1 MQKSYISITTDTHI
15 TRFTHRLKQYLKN
28 EVYFFESP
36 GVSTVIML
44 QTKASVLLKK
54 TESRRFKIS
63 AANEVNIQLD
73 SDGGLIQGVS
83 DNFDAALSTKYGIKQ
98 THSLATRKDSQYQ
111 D

>member
-1 MQKSYISITTDTHI
+1 
-15 TRFTHRLKQYLKN
+15 
-28 EVYFFESP
+28 
-36 GVSTVIML
+36 ML
-44 QTKASVLLKK
+44 QTKASVLLNVIK

-63 AANEVNIQLD
+63 AASANEVHIQLD